1 MDLFCPIFKPL
12 VFVELVKGL
21 KMAKTLSQRLT
32 DVQDAISYVEGGRV
46 SEYRT
51 GLSSVVRLPLSVLY
65 KQEKELIEKI
75 NIYGGNFVEGA
86 NAEQSIR
93 SNYIVFGENI

>member
-1 MDLFCPIFKPL
+1 MVLFCPIFKPL
-12 VFVELVKGL
+12 LFIEFVKGL
-21 KMAKTLSQRLT
+21 KMAKSLSQRLT
-32 DVQDAISYVEGGRV
+32 DIQDAIVYVQGGRV

-75 NIYGGNFVEGA
+75 NIYGGDFVEGA
-86 NAEQSIR
+86 NAKPSIR
-93 SNYIVFGENI
+93 SNHIVFNENI